1 MGFLSGKRAF
11 IVGVATDRSIA
22 WGIAQAMHREG
33 AELAFSYVN
42 DKMKERVEPLA
53 QSVGSRLTMP
63 LDVTVDGQID
73 AAFDVLKREW
83 GSLDIVVHAVA
94 YAPREAIAGGFVA
107 NTSREAFR
115 IAHDVSSY
123 SFTALARGA
132 APLMAGRSGA
142 LLTLSGYFLA
152 WLINSFDL
160 PAVPAM
166 VSTVLFGVLVAGVTN
181 GFLIGRLK
189 LSFMIV
195 TLGTMTLFAG
205 LAKWIT
211 VASEPIVGSSGQ
223 ANFLQNTFYQGSIA
237 GIPLPVAVCI
247 VTFIVAAYVLRFTL
261 FGRDVFAVGGNPKA
275 ARLSGINV
283 SWTLVAVYAIAGGA
297 AALGSVISTSITSS
311 AINTA
316 GDSVMLQAAAA
327 VLVGGTS
334 LRGGSGTITGTAI
347 GVLFFGVLHQGLQ
360 RYNTAWEQIISGA
373 IVAGAALADKVQ
385 RDGWASLDIRTFGK
399 RRSSST
405 A

>member
-1 MGFLSGKRAF
+1 MTTPDRNSAVLVPPQAPSTPPSKDARPGRAPISRYVRAALRSRITTILALLVIVFVIFAVTQDNFLTGPTIKLMLLSSSVLFVTAIGLTFVLLSGGF
-11 IVGVATDRSIA
+11 D
-22 WGIAQAMHREG
+22 
-33 AELAFSYVN
+33 L
-42 DKMKERVEPLA
+42 
-53 QSVGSRLTMP
+53 SV
-63 LDVTVDGQID
+63 
-73 AAFDVLKREW
+73 
-83 GSLDIVVHAVA
+83 
-94 YAPREAIAGGFVA
+94 
-107 NTSREAFR
+107 
-115 IAHDVSSY
+115 
-123 SFTALARGA
+123 
-132 APLMAGRSGA
+132 GA

-297 AALGSVISTSITSS
+297 AALGSVISSSITSS

-360 RYNTAWEQIISGA
+360 RYNTAWEQIICGA